1 MDGESTSSNWSM
13 MVDPIKISVTVW
25 PIVFAAVTAQ
35 AFKTWATY
43 KVERGIKL
51 MELEQLVGSNS
62 FGAVMKQPFF
72 LRRLDILTLLIFL
85 VWSFSPLGSQALLR
99 VYSLERGNKSDTI
112 SVMYAPLL
120 GDNQLLTPGAGP
132 KNSTELSELWQA
144 VSVYYIGAFVEA
156 DVEYIMGAGNGQDDY
171 NHPVPWISGCQENG
185 TAPIEDCVF
194 SAFGVP
200 VALPPAVVKLDW
212 ELDEDDRKKAAAD
225 ALAPS
230 ENINFPIISSYYN
243 FTCGPWKTA
252 TFRELNDTN
261 MNFSVS
267 GTLAVQFSALANSS
281 TINHLRFATLLDLDV
296 FKNATSWENIIDPDP
311 AWNYGVIDCGFEQ
324 VFFKTTVE
332 CWVDVKLGI
341 DSFSCETDRAT
352 TLTADQVQPSWHTRL
367 RDFSAEFSLGGS
379 PYPVLYPYT
388 PSTCRSPV
396 TSSYL
401 PLLLSLVHPAM
412 LETHILI
419 KANAVH

>member
-1 MDGESTSSNWSM
+1 MDGESTSSKWSI

-72 LRRLDILTLLIFL
+72 LRRLDVLTLLIFL

-99 VYSLERGNKSDTI
+99 IYSLERSHKSDTI

-132 KNSTELSELWQA
+132 QNATELSELWQA
-144 VSVYYIGAFVEA
+144 VSVYFIGAFVESDIA
-156 DVEYIMGAGNGQDDY
+156 YIMGEGSGQDIY
-171 NHPVPWISGCQENG
+171 HHPVPMIPGCQENS
-185 TAPIEDCVF
+185 TAPIEECPI

-200 VALPPAVVKLDW
+200 VALPHPVVELDW
-212 ELDEDDRKKAAAD
+212 ELDEDDRKKAPVD
-225 ALAPS
+225 ALVSS
-230 ENINFPIISSYYN
+230 ENINFPIVSSYYN
-243 FTCGPWKTA
+243 FTCGAWKTA
-252 TFRELNDTN
+252 TYRELSDTN
-261 MNFSVS
+261 MNFSLS
-267 GTLAVQFSALANSS
+267 GTLGVQFSDLANAS
-281 TINHLRFATLLDLDV
+281 TINHLRFATLLDLGV
-296 FKNATSWENIIDPDP
+296 FQNVTNWDKIIDFDP

-324 VFFKTTVE
+324 VFFKTNVE

-341 DSFSCETDRAT
+341 GSFSCEIDHAT
-352 TLTADQVQPSWHTRL
+352 TLPIDQVQPSWHTRL

-379 PYPVLYPYT
+379 PYPMLYPST
-388 PSTCRSPV
+388 PSRLPFSCCCSKALFRCFYP
-396 TSSYL
+396 SSFCYACYA
-401 PLLLSLVHPAM
+401 SLM
-412 LETHILI
+412 Q
-419 KANAVH
+419 N